1 MIVSISTIGL
11 ASLFDAGNC
20 GVQHIV
26 VHFAS
31 SSSLFSLLDLCVFFP
46 CSAGGPDGV
55 AITSRTKFSPTD
67 LKSPTAI
74 THGPSVLP
82 LLPVFG
88 SAMATH

>member
-1 MIVSISTIGL
+1 
-11 ASLFDAGNC
+11 
-20 GVQHIV
+20 
-26 VHFAS
+26 
-31 SSSLFSLLDLCVFFP
+31 
-46 CSAGGPDGV
+46 
-55 AITSRTKFSPTD
+55 